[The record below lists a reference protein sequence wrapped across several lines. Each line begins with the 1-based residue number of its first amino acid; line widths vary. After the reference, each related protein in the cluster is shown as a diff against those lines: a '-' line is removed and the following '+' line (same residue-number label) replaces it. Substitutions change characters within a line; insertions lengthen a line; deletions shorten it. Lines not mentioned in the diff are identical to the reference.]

1 MIVPMFKYGFLI
13 FHRDFE
19 HFLDEIQQ
27 LGVLHIIRREQEPT
41 EEIVKYSKLASQLEE
56 TIRFL
61 EKRTPQ
67 KQNTEPEEAPAQI
80 LEKIATLRTRLDL
93 LEQERA
99 ATQTELRRARPW
111 GEFSSEQI
119 RQLEANNLHLKFYT
133 TSVHRF
139 TEHIEGNYTTEII
152 SQDQQTVHFAV
163 VWQGNDKPEIEA
175 EEFHLPERTP
185 AGLEKQLEDIGQK
198 IAEIN
203 RTFDVLAG
211 SAVETLKI
219 ENERVRTLIQ
229 FNQAVCDSQKEF
241 GEKLMILE
249 GWVPQTEKK
258 RLDRFLKE
266 NGILS
271 VSERA
276 KPGDKAPILLQNNRF
291 GRLFEPIGEIFSL
304 PAYGELDLTVFFAP
318 FFMLFF
324 GFCLGDAGYGFLF
337 ILGASLYKLKA
348 PKKLRPYLTLIQ
360 FLGAATV
367 IFGTI
372 SGTLFGINLIEAR
385 LPFTESIQAIFL
397 DPAKMFNLALI
408 LGAVQIIFG
417 MAIKAANQAR
427 QFGFVYALGTL
438 GWLFMILSGMVYFV
452 LTNQKIIQPDQLWIY
467 LILAIGGFFILFFSD
482 PQVGIF
488 MRIGKG
494 IWDIYSTVTGIFGD
508 LLSYIRLFAIGLSSS
523 ILGYVINDIGLTIL
537 HASSLFGPVLFGLF
551 LIVGHTLNI
560 LISSLG
566 SFVHPMRLTFVEFY
580 KNAGFTGGGKEYHPF
595 TKTSF
600 SGKLNTN

>member
-13 FHRDFE
+13 YHRDFE
-19 HFLDEIQQ
+19 HFLDEIQR
-27 LGVLHIIRREQEPT
+27 LGVLHIIRREHEPT
-41 EEIVKYSKLASQLEE
+41 EEIVKYSKLVSLLEQ
-56 TIRFL
+56 TIQFL
-61 EKRTPQ
+61 EKRIPE
-67 KQNTEPEEAPAQI
+67 KQESEPEQSPTQI
-80 LEKIATLRTRLDL
+80 LEKIATLRNQLELFEQDL
-93 LEQERA
+93 A
-99 ATQTELRRARPW
+99 ATRAELRRALPW

-119 RQLEANNLHLKFYT
+119 QQLEANNLHLKFYT
-133 TSVHRF
+133 TSLHKFAELTAANF
-139 TEHIEGNYTTEII
+139 TLEII
-152 SQDQQTVHFAV
+152 RQNQQSVYFAV
-163 VWQGNDKPEIEA
+163 IWQGDDRPEIDA
-175 EEFHLPERTP
+175 EEFHLPERAP
-185 AGLEKQLEDIGQK
+185 AELEKHTEETGQK
-198 IAEIN
+198 ITAIN
-203 RTFDVLAG
+203 HTLDGLAG

-219 ENERVRTLIQ
+219 EKERIRTLIQ

-258 RLDRFLKE
+258 RIDRFLKE
-266 NGILS
+266 NGILF
-271 VSERA
+271 VSEKA
-276 KPGDKAPILLQNNRF
+276 KPGDKAPVLLQNNWF

-348 PKKLRPYLTLIQ
+348 PKKFRSYLTLIQ
-360 FLGAATV
+360 FLGVATV
-367 IFGTI
+367 IFGTV
-372 SGTLFGINLIEAR
+372 SGTLFGINLTEAR

-417 MAIKAANQAR
+417 MGIKAANQAR
-427 QFGFVYALGTL
+427 QFGFVYSLGTL
-438 GWLFMILSGMVYFV
+438 GWLFMILSGVVYFV
-452 LTNQKIIQPDQLWIY
+452 LTDQKIIQPDQLWIY
-467 LILAIGGFFILFFSD
+467 LILGIGGFFILFFSD
-482 PQVGIF
+482 PQAGIF

-537 HASSLFGPVLFGLF
+537 RASPVAGPVLFGLF
-551 LIVGHTLNI
+551 LLLGHTLNI

-580 KNAGFTGGGKEYHPF
+580 KNAGFTGGGKAYRPF
-595 TKTSF
+595 SKTAF
-600 SGKLNTN
+600 SEL